1 MVQVRRSWMVAWAVL
16 LVAVGTTYAQ
26 DEPYVQR
33 LDTSRLVGHVKSIS
47 DGMVR
52 METEAGMEEL
62 KLDEV
67 ARIHYQ
73 SASDVLQNQ
82 GKTVVTTIT
91 GMALQANSLQAPRNK
106 NVVKIENTLLGSQS
120 LELAQI
126 DKIYFSRMDVS
137 PRGVDQRCK
146 EGRLVREGFDT
157 LVVETQE
164 GKWIGVGGVFQGL
177 SDSEVH
183 FRYKDRDRTAD
194 RKNVAAILIT
204 HPQQAAE
211 PELRGILFGLKG
223 TKVVFTSIKLSDGQ
237 YEVEVPGLGTQKI
250 RASQVSRVQI
260 LSDKVVDLV
269 DLTPTKVREKGLFDR
284 TYNYRVNQSVSGKP
298 LLLDRKRYDVGLGVH
313 SFCRMTWPLK
323 GEYEKMVAIVG
334 INDSVRPKGD
344 ATVRFLDQQ
353 GRDLIEPLRV
363 TGRDKAQL
371 VSLDLTGVEN
381 LTLKVDYGE
390 DSLDAA
396 DHVDVVAARLIK
408 KGAAD

>member
-1 MVQVRRSWMVAWAVL
+1 MMKARRSWMVVWAL
-16 LVAVGTTYAQ
+16 LLASLSPTYAQ
-26 DEPYVQR
+26 DEPFVQR
-33 LDTSRLVGHVKSIS
+33 LDTSRLTGHVKSIS
-47 DGMVR
+47 DGVLQI
-52 METEAGMEEL
+52 ETEEGIKQL

-73 SASDVLQNQ
+73 SASDVLQSQ
-82 GKTVVTTIT
+82 GKTVVTTVT
-91 GMALQANSLQAPRNK
+91 GMALPANSLQAPLNK
-106 NVVKIENTLLGSQS
+106 NIVKIENTLLGSQN

-126 DKIYFSRMDVS
+126 DKIYFPRMDIS

-146 EGRLVREGFDT
+146 EGMLIREGFDT
-157 LVVETQE
+157 LVVETEE
-164 GKWIGVGGVFQGL
+164 GRWIGVGGVFQGL
-177 SDSEVH
+177 SQSEVH
-183 FRYKDRDRTAD
+183 FRYKEKDRTAD

-237 YEVEVPGLGTQKI
+237 YQVDVPGLGTQKI

-269 DLTPTKVREKGLFDR
+269 DLAPSKVREKGLFDR

-298 LLLDRKRYDVGLGVH
+298 LLLDQKRYHVGLGLH
-313 SFCRMTWPLK
+313 SFCEMTWPLK

-344 ATVRFLDQQ
+344 ATVRLLDQQ
-353 GRDLIEPLRV
+353 GRDLMEPLRV

-371 VSLDLTGVEN
+371 ISLDVTGVEQ

-396 DHVDVVAARLIK
+396 DHVDLVAARLIK
-408 KGAAD
+408 KGASD